1 MPWGAQHATVAG
13 RRVGRG
19 GGGDDD
25 DDDDLTFQDKS
36 SCLVAHSMLPWLED
50 EWDTV
55 VVVMVM
61 MMVIT

>member
-1 MPWGAQHATVAG
+1 M
-13 RRVGRG
+13 GRG
-19 GGGDDD
+19 GGGDDDDDD